1 MALISNKTV
10 NNGGRIENCG
20 KSVAIWQTC
29 YGPDERWLFR
39 MWYFTSSTY
48 EEKHWMLRPVGIHG
62 LEIWLSLTTTQLTS
76 LGATQWPILDVFF
89 LPCDLKYCYWDVTVS
104 DKYLLLK
111 LQWKLGVPRD
121 SHFLSLDSRN
131 FCEREQIQSARTAFF
146 LFPLM
151 CSWHW
156 VWMKASPDYELKK
169 QKRRAKESQRS

>member
-1 MALISNKTV
+1 MANMLWTRWKMIVQDVILHQINLWRKTLDAATS
-10 NNGGRIENCG
+10 RHSWSG
-20 KSVAIWQTC
+20 KMTIINHH
-29 YGPDERWLFR
+29 R
-39 MWYFTSSTY
+39 
-48 EEKHWMLRPVGIHG
+48 K
-62 LEIWLSLTTTQLTS
+62 LTS
-76 LGATQWPILDVFF
+76 LGAMQWPILDVFF